1 VPFPEGTA
9 QTLFTSASHRDG
21 VKVKGGDDRGDDEGS
36 DRSSLPDILPPDR
49 LNAFADGIFAIVITL
64 LVLELPVPEGT
75 ENLLLALLE
84 EWPGFL
90 AYVISFV
97 FIGGIWMAHAS
108 ITQLTE
114 REDEV
119 TFRLTLM
126 MLFFV
131 SLMPF
136 TTSIMAGH
144 LTGAGS
150 HLAVLLYGLDL
161 FAASVA
167 LSAIMRYL
175 AWRSELLVDGLAEED
190 LREMVRRRR
199 SGVVFCGIGMLL
211 AIFVPLAAIAVYIAV
226 TVFFFV
232 HPLFYKRAIRRAV
245 KG

>member
-1 VPFPEGTA
+1 MEA
-9 QTLFTSASHRDG
+9 
-21 VKVKGGDDRGDDEGS
+21 KGGSGRGDEKGS
-36 DRSSLPDILPPDR
+36 DRSRLPDFLPPDR
-49 LNAFADGIFAIVITL
+49 LNAFADGVFAIVITL
-64 LVLELPVPEGT
+64 LVLELPVPEGAD
-75 ENLLLALLE
+75 NLFPALLE
-84 EWPGFL
+84 EWPDFL
-90 AYVISFV
+90 AYVVSFV
-97 FIGGIWMAHAS
+97 FVGGIWMTHSS
-108 ITQLTE
+108 ITQLTA

-119 TFRLTLM
+119 TFRLTLL

-136 TTSIMAGH
+136 TTSVMAGH

-161 FAASVA
+161 FIASVA

-175 AWRSELLVDGLAEED
+175 AWRPELLVDGLAEED

-199 SGVVFCGIGMLL
+199 AGVVSCGIGVLL
-211 AIFVPLAAIAVYIAV
+211 ALFLPLVAVAVYIAV
-226 TVFFFV
+226 TVFFFI